1 MYCVKWVG
9 FPHSRNCDGEVDD
22 PAELLVVN
30 GKEIEGRKINIMY
43 NSTASARW
51 CTGAISKF
59 NAESRKHEIL
69 YDMDS
74 ERSELDLVKPQK
86 EWKLIGLSD

>member
-1 MYCVKWVG
+1 MAKRKGGKAMYCVKLVG
-9 FPHSRNCDGEVDD
+9 FPHSQNCDGDVDD
-22 PAELLVVN
+22 PAEFLVVN
-30 GKEIEGRKINIMY
+30 GKEMEGYKINIMY
-43 NSTASARW
+43 NSTARW

-69 YDMDS
+69 YAMDS

-86 EWKLIGLSD
+86 E